1 MKTSKR
7 NWTAFVVVP
16 VSFALLSCA
25 HKEGGSPSDDKPA
38 PRQLIS
44 AVIAGRGDE
53 ARRLASGRINSPD
66 PSDARGRT
74 PLMYAIEWKRVD
86 LVKGLLAL
94 GADPSRA
101 DGNGLTGNDYAAGS
115 GDGTIKQSL
124 SATND
129 SSGGTQAPEKPLKSG
144 AKDAAWAKLN
154 ALDLD
159 SIEAYLRSSGQP
171 SANRSKAIGYYM
183 MQLRI
188 ADVRQNAY
196 PGEEFIGDSLLG
208 KAWADDTDKEVAAGG
223 LWLSPDLSS
232 NGVLGLLEGGATHRA
247 TIYGN
252 TNLGMGDGMGD
263 AHLSL
268 SDLVGPEWKQ
278 LAASGKPLKFSV
290 WPHTGD
296 GSVMGYDTGG
306 HDVATYDWIVRS
318 SNGPLVFGVV
328 KKVGIVH
335 LAGAGSLKLATG
347 KVFEFK

>member
-1 MKTSKR
+1 MKASKR
-7 NWTAFVVVP
+7 NWTAFVVLL

-25 HKEGGSPSDDKPA
+25 HKEGSPSSDDKAA

-66 PSDARGRT
+66 PSDALGRT
-74 PLMYAIEWKRVD
+74 PLMYAIEWNRAD

-101 DGNGLTGNDYAAGS
+101 DANGLTGNDYSAGS
-115 GDGTIKQSL
+115 GDKTMKESL
-124 SATND
+124 PTTNNT
-129 SSGGTQAPEKPLKSG
+129 SGVTQGPEKPLKS
-144 AKDAAWAKLN
+144 AVKDASWVKLN

-159 SIEAYLRSSGQP
+159 SIKVYLRSSGQP
-171 SANRSKAIGYYM
+171 SANRTKAIGYYL
-183 MQLRI
+183 MQLRM
-188 ADVRQNAY
+188 ADVRRNAF
-196 PGEEFIGDSLLG
+196 PSEEFIGDGLLG

-232 NGVLGLLEGGATHRA
+232 NGVLGLLEGGATHRT

-306 HDVATYDWIVRS
+306 HDIATYDWIVRS
-318 SNGPLVFGVV
+318 GNGPLVFGVV